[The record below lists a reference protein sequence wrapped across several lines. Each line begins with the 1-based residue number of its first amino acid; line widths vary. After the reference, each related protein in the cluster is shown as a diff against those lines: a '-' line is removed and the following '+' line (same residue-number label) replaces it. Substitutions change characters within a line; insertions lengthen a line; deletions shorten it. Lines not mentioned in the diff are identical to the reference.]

1 MKIKK
6 KKTKQKGWDFNRDG
20 VSQGFIHSYINC
32 REQTRLR
39 YKELWTSKNDP
50 IFREFGSCFHW
61 LIPWSLQKQ
70 FKKPSGTASIKRA
83 VDSYYCLWK
92 KQNPKLTVKKTE
104 QMDYVLGLAEKV
116 LPAYLKRWRGDY
128 ADQKYTMGCDV
139 VRVKKWM
146 SFEETW
152 KEPYEFKVQQ
162 LDALGKVITKIIQL
176 FLRGKF
182 DGVFIDKKS
191 GLWLFETKCLSVI
204 KEDEIME
211 LLPLDIQCML
221 YLLAIKLK
229 YNKKPKGVLYNI
241 VRRPGLRQG
250 KTETLKQLLG
260 RVEKDVNDPKR
271 QDHYFKRIEMVIDWS
286 EVEEWQRTFLDPVL
300 KEIRAWSQGEIK
312 TWMNPDALTSKYGR
326 CELYHLIVHAAKQN
340 FFQRKCVYNE
350 LADNI

>member
-1 MKIKK
+1 M
-6 KKTKQKGWDFNRDG
+6 
-20 VSQGFIHSYINC
+20 HSYINC
-32 REQTRLR
+32 REQTHLR
-39 YKELWTSKNDP
+39 YRELWSSKDDP

-61 LIPWSLQKQ
+61 LIPWALDSQ
-70 FKKPSGTASIKRA
+70 FKKPPGESSIRHA
-83 VDSYYCLWK
+83 LGFYYTLWL
-92 KQNPKLTVKKTE
+92 KQNPKPTNKKVE

-116 LPAYLKRWRGDY
+116 LPAYLKRWQGDY
-128 ADQKYTMGCDV
+128 PKEKYKMGCDV
-139 VRVKKWM
+139 VRIKKWM
-146 SFEETW
+146 SFEELW
-152 KEPYEFKVQQ
+152 KEAYEFKTQQ
-162 LDALGKVITKIIQL
+162 LDTLGKIIEKIFQV

-182 DGVFIDKKS
+182 DGVFEDAKKA
-191 GLWLFETKCLSVI
+191 LWLFETKCLSVI

-229 YNKKPKGVLYNI
+229 YGKKPKGVLYNI

-250 KTETLKQLLG
+250 KNETIKQLLG

-286 EVEEWQRTFLDPVL
+286 EVEEWQKTFLDPVL
-300 KEIRAWSQGEIK
+300 MEIRAWSQGKIK

-326 CELYHLIVHAAKQN
+326 CELYHLIVHSAKQN